1 MNEIEIARY
10 VVGEHVQLSKKDYK
24 SIGVRRRRLWRLRMS
39 GDKEGDAYSIEDL
52 LVIASFFADYFGV
65 TSVPNIELNS

>member
-24 SIGVRRRRLWRLRMS
+24 SIGVRRRRLWRLWMS